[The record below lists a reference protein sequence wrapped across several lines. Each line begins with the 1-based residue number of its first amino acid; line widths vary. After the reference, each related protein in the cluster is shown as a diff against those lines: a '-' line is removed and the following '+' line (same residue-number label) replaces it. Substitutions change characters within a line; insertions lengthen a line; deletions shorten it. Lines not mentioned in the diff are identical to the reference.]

1 MKDMYDIF
9 EKSGLVFQD
18 KNVSLVSI
26 SQALE
31 RDVRRYPQ
39 NLTSDGGVQYDG
51 RK

>member
-1 MKDMYDIF
+1 MKDMYNAF
-9 EKSGLVFQD
+9 EKSGAVFKD
-18 KNVSLVSI
+18 RNVSLLPL

-39 NLTSDGGVQYDG
+39 NLTGNGGVQYVE

>member
-1 MKDMYDIF
+1 MKDMYNAF
-9 EKSGLVFQD
+9 EKSGAVFQD

-26 SQALE
+26 SRALE

-39 NLTSDGGVQYDG
+39 NLTSDGGVQYAE